1 MKRRKRASTNAS
13 VPVVTKRPDGKY
25 AVQISP
31 CAFITWSSEPDGANR
46 ERFTVEIE
54 SSANTE
60 FAMRETYKRT
70 NNIITLPTVKQ
81 PVH

>member
-25 AVQISP
+25 AVQISH
-31 CAFITWSSEPDGANR
+31 CACIVWSSEPDGPHR

-54 SSANTE
+54 SPANTE
-60 FAMRETYKRT
+60 FIMRE
-70 NNIITLPTVKQ
+70 LPSGKH